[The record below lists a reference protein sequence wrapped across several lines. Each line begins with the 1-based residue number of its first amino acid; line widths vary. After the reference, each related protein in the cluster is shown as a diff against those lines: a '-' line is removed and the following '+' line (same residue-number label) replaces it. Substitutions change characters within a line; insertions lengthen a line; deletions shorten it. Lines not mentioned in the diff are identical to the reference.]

1 MIEQYIIPHLS
12 KGERGPKPLFP
23 LYQVVEFV
31 LYRLDLGCKWHQI
44 PIRHFSPEATTGWK
58 AIYHHFREWV
68 KDGSWQKSS
77 IKLLANN
84 RCKLDM
90 SSVQLDGSHTPA
102 KKGGQAEDIKG
113 EKPQILL
120 TACSW
125 LIIQAR

>member
-102 KKGGQAEDIKG
+102 KKEVK
-113 EKPQILL
+113 
-120 TACSW
+120 T
-125 LIIQAR
+125 